1 MKRIVTKIGDVFSVN
16 INESE
21 KKYFQLI
28 SFDLMQL
35 NSDVIRVF
43 KKTYENNVELTLQE
57 IINDEAINYAH
68 CSTKHGI
75 KLNLWTKVGN
85 ISEVGRLDN
94 IIFRNTNDYG
104 HKVGEEPIKI
114 SNNWHIWKIN
124 AENFTRVGKLTGENR
139 NSYVGLVFNPFDIID
154 ILKGNDYLINYP
166 YFE

>member
-1 MKRIVTKIGDVFSVN
+1 MKRIVTKIGDVFSVK
-16 INESE
+16 INETQE
-21 KKYFQLI
+21 KYFQLI
-28 SFDLMQL
+28 SFDLLQL

-43 KKTYENNVELTLQE
+43 KKVYESNNEPLLNE
-57 IINDEAINYAH
+57 IIDDEVINYAH

-75 KLNLWTKVGN
+75 KLNLWDKVGN

-104 HKVGEEPIKI
+104 YKVGEEPIKI

-124 AENFTRVGKLTGENR
+124 ADNFTRVGKLTGENR

-154 ILKGNDYLINYP
+154 IIKGNEYLINYP
-166 YFE
+166 DFE